1 MTGKRLLDFGCGV
14 RFARTIVNLGLD
26 IETYS
31 GIDTNPEPIEWLRGN
46 IKSPRFRFDH
56 FDIPNAMY
64 NPHARSVDA
73 GILAD
78 AGFVGNDAAC
88 MFSVIT
94 HNNPNEAKKTFDM
107 LYPCVMNGGAMYFT
121 AFVDE
126 SVSDY
131 IERDPTFKGH
141 MCTYNP
147 GFLLKMLSESG
158 WRVSDIYPPS
168 ELAMTAFVCWK
179 DVESDV

>member
-1 MTGKRLLDFGCGV
+1 
-14 RFARTIVNLGLD
+14 
-26 IETYS
+26 
-31 GIDTNPEPIEWLRGN
+31 
-46 IKSPRFRFDH
+46 
-56 FDIPNAMY
+56 
-64 NPHARSVDA
+64 
-73 GILAD
+73 
-78 AGFVGNDAAC
+78 

-94 HNNPNEAKKTFDM
+94 TTIQTKRRKRLTCFILRDERWCD
-107 LYPCVMNGGAMYFT
+107 VFT

-168 ELAMTAFVCWK
+168 ELAMTAFVC
-179 DVESDV
+179 